1 MTARL
6 VLAAAARSAQFVDR
20 QSNGLHPD
28 YYGYRQMADSYYAWL
43 KNVL

>member
-1 MTARL
+1 MTVRL
-6 VLAAAARSAQFVDR
+6 VLTAARSAQFVDR

-28 YYGYRQMADSYYAWL
+28 YYGYWQMADGYYAWL